1 LCPTAYAAARPFP
14 HAKLDGLFPES
25 LFEAI
30 DREFP
35 DALDAGPEACNA
47 AQARGWKCFA
57 EKEGGWLK
65 IANSKPK
72 LMGPHLRGVVHAMQS
87 PPFLAFLEALT
98 GISPLIVDP
107 TLFGAGLHQILRNGS
122 LQIHADFN
130 SHRQLRLERRVN
142 VFLFLNHD
150 WDDAWGGE
158 LELWNRPM
166 TQCEARIAPVR
177 NRLVVFSST
186 DYSYH
191 GHADPLACPPHRS
204 RRSIAMYYYTRD
216 RPQWEMVL
224 GNRTNGKPIRH
235 STLYQRRKCTTCAE
249 ARCRAT

>member
-1 LCPTAYAAARPFP
+1 MSQRM
-14 HAKLDGLFPES
+14 K
-25 LFEAI
+25 
-30 DREFP
+30 
-35 DALDAGPEACNA
+35 
-47 AQARGWKCFA
+47 
-57 EKEGGWLK
+57 
-65 IANSKPK
+65 
-72 LMGPHLRGVVHAMQS
+72 QS

-98 GISPLIVDP
+98 GIGPLIVDP

-216 RPQWEMVL
+216 RPQWKMVL

-235 STLYQRRKCTTCAE
+235 STLPAAQMHHMRGGALSRHIKSRSHRTPQKSTSFALVGIKCVSTTGNQA
-249 ARCRAT
+249 